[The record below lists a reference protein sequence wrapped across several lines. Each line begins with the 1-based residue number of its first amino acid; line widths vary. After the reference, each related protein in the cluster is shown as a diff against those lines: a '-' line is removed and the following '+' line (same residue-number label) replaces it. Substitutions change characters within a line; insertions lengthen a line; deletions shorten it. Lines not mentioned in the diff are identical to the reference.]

1 MTVSVLLSDKRIRTW
16 KMFLI
21 LLLLKGK
28 NDPLPKK
35 TVNIEQVAFGICK
48 ICLTSPTNKKS
59 NYPLI
64 YNKLKMM
71 LFIPLEQFQIILLF
85 SIKLFCF
92 DFSITNLVLVN
103 FLVLLI
109 FMLIASFFSSNEN
122 YLEKINLVFIFG
134 FVVFNN

>member
-1 MTVSVLLSDKRIRTW
+1 MIMTVSVLLSDKRIRTW

-103 FLVLLI
+103 FLVL
-109 FMLIASFFSSNEN
+109 FFFSFIIFLISSD
-122 YLEKINLVFIFG
+122 INQFKKSSLYFIPST
-134 FVVFNN
+134 

>member
-1 MTVSVLLSDKRIRTW
+1 MIMAVSVLLSDKRIRTW

-103 FLVLLI
+103 FLVL
-109 FMLIASFFSSNEN
+109 FFFSFIIFLISSD
-122 YLEKINLVFIFG
+122 INQFKKSSLYFIPST
-134 FVVFNN
+134 

>member
-1 MTVSVLLSDKRIRTW
+1 MIMTVSVLLSDKRIRTW
-16 KMFLI
+16 KMLLI

-103 FLVLLI
+103 FLVL
-109 FMLIASFFSSNEN
+109 FFFSFIIFLISSD
-122 YLEKINLVFIFG
+122 INQFKKSSLYFIPST
-134 FVVFNN
+134 